1 MVTKISHYNGVCSAR
16 VSAGRSTSRE
26 TTGTEVSGAVKVQ
39 HSTITSRYT
48 GRPDDERVD
57 LINNVFYNWGP
68 TNGGYA
74 GEGGSYNFINNYYKP
89 GPSTATKT
97 TLVHRIFSPNADDGS
112 NTNEAGVW
120 GKFYVNGNVFDN
132 TCPEIQSNSTS
143 MKNIESVNSNNWN
156 GIHPNGTPTGGMAT
170 IKSLVAFDSPE
181 ITICPGQL

>member
-1 MVTKISHYNGVCSAR
+1 MQAR
-16 VSAGRSTSRE
+16 VALTILST
-26 TTGTEVSGAVKVQ
+26 TT
-39 HSTITSRYT
+39 
-48 GRPDDERVD
+48 
-57 LINNVFYNWGP
+57 INPVLRQQ
-68 TNGGYA
+68 
-74 GEGGSYNFINNYYKP
+74 KQ
-89 GPSTATKT
+89 KT

-181 ITICPGQL
+181 ISRHTAEKAYEKVLNYVGASYLRDAIDPAYHERNRGWYIYV